1 MRRTPGTKVKGSV
14 GGTEGEQ
21 GFWSSYA
28 DMMSSFALI
37 LFFLMLLAYIQ
48 NLITG
53 DTLRDSQKELE
64 QTKLTLSDTLREIEQ
79 KKLDLL
85 QLQVELDS
93 AQADLDS
100 AQQNLSA
107 AQLDLDAKQ
116 TELDAK
122 QTELDSQQT
131 LIDTQADYLA
141 AANEEILR
149 MRSQM
154 QTIVGVREK
163 ILRQI
168 TDGIVQATGDASKVS
183 IGNNGSI
190 ILNEGVFFDTG
201 SAEIRP
207 ESALVLNE
215 LTDGFSRFLTSAESS
230 ESTQYIDSIVIAGH
244 TDSDGEEDTN
254 RTLSTSRANSVLNY
268 LLSDPVLGRYA
279 EYFCASGYGETRP
292 VADNA
297 TPEGRAQNRRIEV
310 SIILRDDTVMDIV
323 NEYLNIAVPE
333 T

>member
-1 MRRTPGTKVKGSV
+1 MRRTPGTKAKASV
-14 GGTEGEQ
+14 GSTEGEQ

-85 QLQVELDS
+85 QLQFELDS
-93 AQADLDS
+93 AQEDLD
-100 AQQNLSA
+100 A
-107 AQLDLDAKQ
+107 AQLDLNAKQ
-116 TELDAK
+116 SELDAK

-131 LIDTQADYLA
+131 LIDTQADYLD

-183 IGNNGSI
+183 IGKNGSI

-201 SAEIRP
+201 SADIRP

-215 LTDGFSRFLTSAESS
+215 LIDGFSKFLTSAESS

-244 TDSDGEEDTN
+244 TDSDGEEESN

-268 LLSDPVLGRYA
+268 MLSDYTLGRYA
-279 EYFCASGYGETRP
+279 EYFCAAGYGETRP